1 MPLRSRVRVQV
12 LLPSD
17 AANAVQLLAEA
28 EGKSM
33 SKICGELVLESL
45 LTKKD
50 RLTDAVEKLTQRSA
64 LEHLG
69 LNEPSSLNS

>member
-1 MPLRSRVRVQV
+1 MPLRSGVRIQV
-12 LLPSD
+12 LLPSE
-17 AANAVQLLAEA
+17 AANAVQLLSEA

-50 RLTDAVEKLTQRSA
+50 RLTEAARKLSQRSA

-69 LNEPSSLNS
+69 LNEPSSL